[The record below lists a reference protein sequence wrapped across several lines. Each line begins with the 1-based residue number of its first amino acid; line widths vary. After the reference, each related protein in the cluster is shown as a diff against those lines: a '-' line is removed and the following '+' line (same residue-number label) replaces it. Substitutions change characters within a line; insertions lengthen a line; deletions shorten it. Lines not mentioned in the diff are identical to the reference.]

1 LGVGGDADLLP
12 RVARAAR
19 SRRTGGS
26 SSPASMAAG
35 GDKRGE
41 ERRGLAGRKELAAT
55 VGRPIQPGYQLG
67 HLEKSRGLS
76 LSGPQFTT
84 NARSHHRFRD
94 LQNIQTF
101 PKKTKYSK

>member
-1 LGVGGDADLLP
+1 MP

-41 ERRGLAGRKELAAT
+41 ERRLPGGERERKELAAT
-55 VGRPIQPGYQLG
+55 VGRPIRPGCQLG
-67 HLEKSRGLS
+67 HLALGKRSRGLS
-76 LSGPQFTT
+76 LGLNHHQCSIMSF
-84 NARSHHRFRD
+84 HRFIKD
-94 LQNIQTF
+94 LQSAQKNQRS
-101 PKKTKYSK
+101 TKYSKFS